1 MFASLLD
8 ISRRFWIGDVRLH
21 NRYNKASHPKI
32 GTNSK
37 IINIGSL
44 LESRNRLAMS
54 IIVGKHNKMD
64 KVINIP
70 PPKDTA

>member
-8 ISRRFWIGDVRLH
+8 ISGRAWIGDVRLH
-21 NRYNKASHPKI
+21 NRYNIAIQPKI
-32 GTNSK
+32 GTNNK

-54 IIVGKHNKMD
+54 IIVGKHNKID
-64 KVINIP
+64 RTINMP

>member
-1 MFASLLD
+1 MFVSLLD
-8 ISRRFWIGDVRLH
+8 ISGRFWIGDVRLN

-44 LESRNRLAMS
+44 LESLNRHAMS